1 MLLCRAKFPTYSLLY
16 LNVKFWPIII
26 LNGLILFIAV
36 ACYFFWS
43 NRREHRQDKVIL
55 AAANRYGVD
64 PALVKAVVWRETKF
78 NPDAKGR
85 AGEIGLMQI
94 MESAALDWASA
105 EMVFPFE
112 HEQLFDPGTNTLAGA
127 WYLKKLLRRYAKTD
141 NPLPYALADYNAGRG
156 NVLKWIGGA
165 AATNSEVFIQ
175 QIGFPGTSNYVR
187 AVMLRYDRYRP
198 EFTAQSNR
206 P

>member
-1 MLLCRAKFPTYSLLY
+1 MRIRRQLFFLSL
-16 LNVKFWPIII
+16 FC
-26 LNGLILFIAV
+26 FIGFV
-36 ACYFFWS
+36 IYFFWN

-55 AAANRYGVD
+55 AASKRYDVD

-78 NPDAKGR
+78 NPVARGR

-105 EMVFPFE
+105 EKIDPFE

-127 WYLKKLLRRYAKTD
+127 WYLKKLLKRYTQTD
-141 NPLPYALADYNAGRG
+141 NPIPYALADYNAGRG
-156 NVLKWIGGA
+156 NVLKWNKGA
-165 AATNSEVFIQ
+165 AATNSETFLK

-187 AVMLRYDRYRP
+187 AVMARIENYRP
-198 EFTAQSNR
+198 DFSERNSQLQTN
-206 P
+206 PP

>member
-1 MLLCRAKFPTYSLLY
+1 MSSFSALAERRFPLSNSVRIRRTLFSLSLSGLIALILY
-16 LNVKFWPIII
+16 LLWN
-26 LNGLILFIAV
+26 
-36 ACYFFWS
+36 
-43 NRREHRQDKVIL
+43 NRHEHRQDNAIL
-55 AAANRYGVD
+55 AAAKRHGVD

-78 NPDAKGR
+78 DPDAKGR

-105 EMVFPFE
+105 EKLFPFE
-112 HEQLFDPGTNTLAGA
+112 HEQLFDPRTNTMAGT
-127 WYLKKLLRRYAKTD
+127 WYLNRLLRRYTRTD
-141 NPLPYALADYNAGRG
+141 NPIPYALADYNAGRG
-156 NVLKWIGGA
+156 NVLKWMKGA

-187 AVMLRYDRYRP
+187 AVMRRYDHYRP
-198 EFTAQSNR
+198 EFAPSANR